1 MDGTKMKQTITS
13 KDYST
18 LLTKNRKQIMKDHG
32 FYTGPVNT
40 LQDNA
45 YWRAVLKVNQKY
57 LPKRYQTTDYYEAT
71 DIVLRNLRAFT
82 TVNCHSFKLEE
93 FVCGC
98 GGKKCSG
105 YPAVLKQNLLRN
117 LQTLRDYY
125 NQPVTITCGLRCQ
138 AYNDSLQGSV
148 KASKHIT
155 GKAADIYVSQK
166 SDTVSGRKQIISKWM
181 TLPAASYAYQGTT
194 NMGNATHVDIK

>member
-1 MDGTKMKQTITS
+1 MKQTIIS
-13 KDYST
+13 ADYST
-18 LLTKNRKQIMKDHG
+18 LLTKNRKQIMEDNG
-32 FYTGPVNT
+32 FYSGPVNT
-40 LQDNA
+40 LQDTA
-45 YWRAVLKVNQKY
+45 YWKAILKVNQKY
-57 LPKRYQTTDYYEAT
+57 LPKKYHEMNYYEAT
-71 DIVLRNLRAFT
+71 DIVLRNLRALK

-98 GGKKCSG
+98 GGTKCSG
-105 YPAVLKQNLLRN
+105 YPVVLKQNLLRN

-125 NQPVTITCGLRCQ
+125 NRPITITCGMRCQ
-138 AYNDSLQGSV
+138 AYNDLLQGSV